1 MTSRRDNLQGCA
13 VAPGFPAIPVW
24 GLLALVCLVAFAVYG
39 NTLSMGLVWDD
50 VRLIKEDSLVRSL
63 LNLPLMF
70 STDVWYGSLNDVTP
84 APYYRPLFKASLA
97 LDYAIWG
104 ENPFGY
110 HLTNALLHVAASLCC
125 FLAAAKFLRSHGAAF
140 FAALVFAVHPVH
152 SEAVAWISARNESL
166 CAIFMLLSFLCYL
179 RFKDGSRVADLIL
192 SLGAFFLSL
201 LAKEMSI
208 TLPALVLLHELSF
221 GSGGFR
227 TRLRL
232 PLLFAL
238 AAVPYLLLRTMI
250 LEVATWGGP
259 PLLERVYT
267 SFGLLARYL
276 RLLVFPADLKV
287 FYDLPMQQSF
297 LAVDVLAPL
306 AVLLLVVAA
315 TIPAWRVDRRI
326 FFCMCWILIT
336 LAPVSGIPG
345 VLVPALMAERYL
357 YIPSLG
363 LAFLAGTGLLMAWK
377 RMAQRSGAASWQ
389 RGVLLTGGLL
399 VAVLAF
405 ASVQRNHAWDNDA
418 VFKERWV
425 HDAPGDAGGHTSLG
439 VVYESQ
445 GRYDEAVRE
454 YSEALRIRPNNIEA
468 RTNLGVVYDKT
479 GRFNEAEREYKA
491 VLNLDPRFT
500 ETYYNLGMLYL
511 GQNRF
516 GEALQAFAT
525 VLTLNPRS
533 GDAHNNIAM
542 LYQRQGRMDEAR
554 QHLVEALRLDPENEL
569 YRRNFAQCM
578 GRSKGP

>member
-1 MTSRRDNLQGCA
+1 MQGRCA
-13 VAPGFPAIPVW
+13 VAAGVPAIPVW
-24 GLLALVCLVAFAVYG
+24 VQLALVCLVAFAVYG

-50 VRLIKEDSLVRSL
+50 VRLVKEDALVRSL
-63 LNLPLMF
+63 LNVPLMF

-97 LDYAIWG
+97 LDYAFWG

-110 HLTNALLHVAASLCC
+110 HLANALLHVAASLCC
-125 FLAAAKFLRSHGAAF
+125 FLAAAKFLRSNGAAF

-152 SEAVAWISARNESL
+152 SEAVAWISARNEPL
-166 CAIFMLLSFLCYL
+166 CAIFMLLSFLFYL

-201 LAKEMSI
+201 LAKEMSV
-208 TLPALVLLHELSF
+208 TLPALVLLYEFSF
-221 GSGGFR
+221 GSGTFR
-227 TRLRL
+227 NRLRL
-232 PLLFAL
+232 PLLFGL

-250 LEVATWGGP
+250 LEVTTWGGP
-259 PLLERVYT
+259 PLVERIYT
-267 SFGLLARYL
+267 SFGLLTRYL
-276 RLLVFPADLKV
+276 QLLVFPADLKV

-297 LAVDVLAPL
+297 FALDVLVPL
-306 AVLLLVVAA
+306 AALLLVVAA
-315 TIPAWRVDRRI
+315 TTLAWRIDRRI
-326 FFCMCWILIT
+326 FFSMCWILAT

-345 VLVPALMAERYL
+345 VLAPALMAERYL

-363 LAFLAGTGLLMAWK
+363 LAFLAGAGLLIAWERTAK
-377 RMAQRSGAASWQ
+377 RSGAARWQ
-389 RGVLLTGGLL
+389 KGILLSGGLL
-399 VAVLAF
+399 VAVLASS
-405 ASVQRNHAWDNDA
+405 SVHRNHAWESDA
-418 VFKERWV
+418 VFKARWV

-445 GRYDEAVRE
+445 GRYDEAIRE

-479 GRFNEAEREYKA
+479 GRFSEAEREYKA
-491 VLNLDPRFT
+491 ALNIDARFP
-500 ETYYNLGMLYL
+500 EIYYNLGLLYL

-525 VLTLNPRS
+525 VITLNPRS
-533 GDAHNNIAM
+533 ADAHNNIAM

-554 QHLVEALRLDPENEL
+554 EHLVEALRLDPENVL
-569 YRRNFAQCM
+569 YRRNLSQCI
-578 GRSKGP
+578 GSNKGT